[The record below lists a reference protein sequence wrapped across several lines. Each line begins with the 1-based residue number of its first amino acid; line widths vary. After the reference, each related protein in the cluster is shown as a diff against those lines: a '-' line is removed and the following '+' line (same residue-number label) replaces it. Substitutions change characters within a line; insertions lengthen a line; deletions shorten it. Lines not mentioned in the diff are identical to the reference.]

1 MHNKAQSVFNH
12 IYDAAQ
18 VKEQSFATVLSFLV
32 VITDGQKKNQK
43 CCETD
48 EQLQLE
54 ARITAAI
61 MVSCRKLAQGW

>member
-1 MHNKAQSVFNH
+1 M
-12 IYDAAQ
+12 IDAAQ

-32 VITDGQKKNQK
+32 VTTDGQKKNQK

-61 MVSCRKLAQGW
+61 IGIM